1 MSDSPHQSATS
12 RRAVSVV
19 VPLLNE
25 EATLA
30 ELHRQL
36 CQAAEKAGYDL
47 QIVFVDDGSTDASWA
62 AIRALAEADPAVS
75 GIRFRRNFGKAEAL
89 SAGFAAATAPIVV
102 TIDAD
107 LQDDP
112 AEIPKL
118 VAKLHPTAEGGG
130 YDVASGWKADRK
142 DPWHKRWPSLV
153 FNALV
158 SRLNKVPLHDHNC
171 GLKAYRREAVQQ
183 VRLYGELHRFVPVL
197 AASHGFRVT
206 EAKVNHRPR
215 EHGHSKYGA
224 SRIIKG
230 LLDLITVKFLT
241 GYGDRPQHV
250 LGGIGLL
257 GFTTGGIGL
266 IYLAIRWVTSRM
278 IPGLEPVHLHETA
291 SLFYALALCL
301 VGSQFLSVGLLS
313 AMITASTA
321 RQRHRY
327 NVAESIGDVG
337 HADDPQ

>member
-1 MSDSPHQSATS
+1 MI
-12 RRAVSVV
+12 SVV
-19 VPLLNE
+19 VPLLDE

-36 CQAAEKAGYDL
+36 RQVAEAEGFDL
-47 QIVFVDDGSTDASWA
+47 QIVFVDDGSTDGSWA
-62 AIRALAEADPAVS
+62 VIRSLADSDPSVA

-158 SRLNKVPLHDHNC
+158 SRLNNVPLHDHNC

-197 AASHGFRVT
+197 AAAQGFRVT

-215 EHGHSKYGA
+215 THGHSKYGA
-224 SRIIKG
+224 SRILKG

-250 LGGIGLL
+250 LGGVGLL
-257 GFTTGGIGL
+257 SFTGGGL
-266 IYLAIRWVTSRM
+266 MLLYLAIRWVTSR
-278 IPGLEPVHLHETA
+278 ILPGWEPIHLHETA
-291 SLFYALALCL
+291 SLFYALALCM

-313 AMITASTA
+313 AMITASTS
-321 RQRHRY
+321 RERHRY
-327 NVAESIGDVG
+327 NASESVGDVG
-337 HADDPQ
+337 HAVDPQ